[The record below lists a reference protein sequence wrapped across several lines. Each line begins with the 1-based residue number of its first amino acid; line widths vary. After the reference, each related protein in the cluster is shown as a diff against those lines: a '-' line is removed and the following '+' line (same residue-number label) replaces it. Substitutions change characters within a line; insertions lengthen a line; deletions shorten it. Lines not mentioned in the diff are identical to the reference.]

1 MSQTLVRRRGQVSI
15 ATKPVTFTAT
25 KWLRWPSITDPC
37 SYNWS
42 LWTQQRHE
50 PSAHLDWSAAS
61 WTTKWQNV
69 LTRVAFA
76 LSFTML
82 RHDNFRQLPESYFQL
97 NTRSIIRD
105 LLNNKV
111 YVTERTFAIFKHK
124 NGRLIS
130 FFKTAVY
137 QTVFLLFIYLAES
150 YTTFKQL
157 KITNGPTLHPLPW
170 RDTF

>member
-1 MSQTLVRRRGQVSI
+1 
-15 ATKPVTFTAT
+15 
-25 KWLRWPSITDPC
+25 
-37 SYNWS
+37 
-42 LWTQQRHE
+42 
-50 PSAHLDWSAAS
+50 
-61 WTTKWQNV
+61 
-69 LTRVAFA
+69 
-76 LSFTML
+76 ML
-82 RHDNFRQLPESYFQL
+82 RHANFRQLPESYFQL

-157 KITNGPTLHPLPW
+157 KITNGPTLHPLP
-170 RDTF
+170 